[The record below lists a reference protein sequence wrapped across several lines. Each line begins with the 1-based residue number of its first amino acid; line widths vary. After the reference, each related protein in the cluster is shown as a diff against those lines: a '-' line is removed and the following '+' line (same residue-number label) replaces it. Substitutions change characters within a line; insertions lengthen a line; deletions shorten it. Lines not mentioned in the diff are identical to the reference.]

1 MQSNEIYKLEQRADI
16 IAIDSAVEG
25 LCYITSPE
33 DDARIAIAGQQGI
46 AIMTVAQAKALLT
59 ELPDVL
65 DLFVIRH
72 EYALRNKQSR
82 GAGGGR
88 YEKRA

>member
-1 MQSNEIYKLEQRADI
+1 MQSQLIYKLEQRADI
-16 IAIDSAVEG
+16 LAIDSVVEG

-33 DDARIAIAGQQGI
+33 DDHRIAIAGEKGL
-46 AIMTVAQAKALLT
+46 AIMTVAQAQALLS

-65 DLFVIRH
+65 DLFVIRR